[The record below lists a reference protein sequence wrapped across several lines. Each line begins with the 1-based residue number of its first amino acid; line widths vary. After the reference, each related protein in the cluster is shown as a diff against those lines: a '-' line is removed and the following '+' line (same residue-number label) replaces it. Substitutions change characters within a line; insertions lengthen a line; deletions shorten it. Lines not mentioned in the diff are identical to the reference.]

1 MGARKDWDDA
11 VAKVRE
17 LREAIKQL
25 GEPWPPGDPDEV
37 QCIEHAHEQAESLVD
52 QLDAQLTIGRAL
64 VHYVA
69 KESGDADP

>member
-1 MGARKDWDDA
+1 MGARADWDEA

-25 GEPWPPGDPDEV
+25 GGPWPPSDPDEV
-37 QCIEHAHEQAESLVD
+37 QRIEHAQGQAESLVD

-64 VHYVA
+64 VHFVA
-69 KESGDADP
+69 RESGDADP